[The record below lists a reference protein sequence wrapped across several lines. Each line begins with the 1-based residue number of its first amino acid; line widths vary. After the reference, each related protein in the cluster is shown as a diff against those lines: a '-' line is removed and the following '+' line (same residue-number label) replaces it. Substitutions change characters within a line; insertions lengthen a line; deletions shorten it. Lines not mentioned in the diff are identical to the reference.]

1 MAEATKKYAVVTGA
15 NKGIGLGICRELAA
29 NGVTVVLTAR
39 DEKRGVEALESLKG
53 SGLSNVIFHQ
63 LDVGQP
69 ASIASLADFIKTQ
82 FGKLDILVNN
92 AGVIGMIVTDP
103 DALRSAIAAAQGRIG
118 EVNWNE
124 IVIQPLEMAEECLK
138 INYYGPKRMI
148 EALMPLLQL
157 SDLPRIVNV
166 SSSGGKLQNIPNE
179 WAKGV
184 LSDAENLTEETVIEV
199 LNQFLKD
206 FKEGLLEAKSW
217 PTFFSAYRVSKAALN
232 AYTRLLAKK
241 YPTFC
246 INCVCPGYVKTDIN
260 YNSGILTVEEGAES
274 PVRLA
279 LLPDGGPSGLFFV
292 RKEVSDF

>member
-1 MAEATKKYAVVTGA
+1 M
-15 NKGIGLGICRELAA
+15 L
-29 NGVTVVLTAR
+29 
-39 DEKRGVEALESLKG
+39 
-53 SGLSNVIFHQ
+53 F
-63 LDVGQP
+63 
-69 ASIASLADFIKTQ
+69 
-82 FGKLDILVNN
+82 
-92 AGVIGMIVTDP
+92 
-103 DALRSAIAAAQGRIG
+103 
-118 EVNWNE
+118 
-124 IVIQPLEMAEECLK
+124 
-138 INYYGPKRMI
+138 
-148 EALMPLLQL
+148 
-157 SDLPRIVNV
+157 
-166 SSSGGKLQNIPNE
+166 QNIPNE